1 MQIIELAQFRDD
13 IDGVLAK
20 VQNEEVLI
28 CDQGAALAVVS
39 KPKLPVDWQKY
50 WEERERLLAEVT
62 VDPDWDSTLAV
73 SEDRD
78 RG

>member
-1 MQIIELAQFRDD
+1 MQIVELAEFRGD

-20 VQNEEVLI
+20 AQSDEVLI
-28 CDQGAALAVVS
+28 CDHGAALAVVS
-39 KPKLPVDWQKY
+39 KPKLLVDWSRY
-50 WEERERLLAEVT
+50 WEERERLLASVT
-62 VDPDWDSTLAV
+62 VDPEWDSTVAI